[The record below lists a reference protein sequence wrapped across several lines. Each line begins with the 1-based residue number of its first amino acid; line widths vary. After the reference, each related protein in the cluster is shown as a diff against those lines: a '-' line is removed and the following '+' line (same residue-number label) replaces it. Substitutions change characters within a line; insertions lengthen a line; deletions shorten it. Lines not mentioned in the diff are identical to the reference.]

1 MSKAHSTETLC
12 PIWDISMLLSLSLS
26 DRNFLVLTENMQK
39 VNLNVLWTNSLNL
52 KLKEFPQISNK

>member
-1 MSKAHSTETLC
+1 
-12 PIWDISMLLSLSLS
+12 MLLSLSLS

-52 KLKEFPQISNK
+52 RLKEFP